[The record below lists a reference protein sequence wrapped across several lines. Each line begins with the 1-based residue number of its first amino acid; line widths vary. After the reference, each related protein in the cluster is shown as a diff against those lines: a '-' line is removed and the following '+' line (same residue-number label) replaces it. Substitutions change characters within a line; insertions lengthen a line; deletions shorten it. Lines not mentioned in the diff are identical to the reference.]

1 MEGEEALPGSAGCNA
16 SCNAC
21 NACVTPIFRHAL
33 RSKRWYIKQ
42 NYMLLRLLRLI
53 SINYAREILLH
64 PCFSIYKSFRF

>member
-16 SCNAC
+16 SCNACNAC

-42 NYMLLRLLRLI
+42 NYML
-53 SINYAREILLH
+53 
-64 PCFSIYKSFRF
+64 

>member
-1 MEGEEALPGSAGCNA
+1 MIFIALACSRGVDMEGEEALPGSAGCNA

-42 NYMLLRLLRLI
+42 NYML
-53 SINYAREILLH
+53 
-64 PCFSIYKSFRF
+64 